1 MSLEMQVETSLWKVL
16 ITMIRNF
23 SLSNTIGSFNVQK
36 GIELDTN
43 VTKSVGEINV
53 EMSCQGIKMES
64 FNR

>member
-1 MSLEMQVETSLWKVL
+1 
-16 ITMIRNF
+16 MIRNF

-53 EMSCQGIKMES
+53 EMSCQGVKMES